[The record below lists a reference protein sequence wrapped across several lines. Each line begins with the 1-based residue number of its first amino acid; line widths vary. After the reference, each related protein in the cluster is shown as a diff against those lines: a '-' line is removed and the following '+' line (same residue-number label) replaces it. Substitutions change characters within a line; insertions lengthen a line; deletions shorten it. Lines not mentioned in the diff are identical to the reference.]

1 MRIIITI
8 TILLITSVLTL
19 AQQSIKPVQ
28 VDISDTHWVF
38 LNFHSEIKY
47 GDFGSE
53 NIIASIT
60 EVKNILKIKSSIPFF
75 ETTNITIATAEGN
88 YYSIE
93 VS

>member
-47 GDFGSE
+47 GDFGHLHE
-53 NIIASIT
+53 RQM
-60 EVKNILKIKSSIPFF
+60 LPDF
-75 ETTNITIATAEGN
+75 
-88 YYSIE
+88 YD
-93 VS
+93 